1 MAREI
6 GWPITLILKMPAI
19 ELEYWACVFQL
30 AYEEEH
36 PEAEYERRNKG
47 DVTDAECEQDI
58 ANFKKM
64 FNCE

>member
-1 MAREI
+1 
-6 GWPITLILKMPAI
+6 MPAI

-30 AYEEEH
+30 EYEEEH